1 MSPKIIPFLLFSCL
15 AILPRLYAQEQP
27 TLSEAE
33 FIQIVKKFHPVAKQT
48 QNDVKMA
55 EAEILKARGAFD
67 PTLGMSSNQKQ
78 LVGKQYYNYSNATLS
93 IPTWYGIE
101 FNAGLEQNSG
111 TQADPERTLG
121 SSSYAGVS
129 FSVLKNVIIDKRR
142 GALAQAKIVATL
154 SQQERNAT
162 LNDLLYDALTQ
173 YWQWVQSYQE
183 YELAKSMLDINIARL
198 DFVRNMVVIGERPG
212 IDTVEAYTQLQF
224 VQNLMSEA
232 LMNLQTSQIQLS
244 TFTWKDNNEFY
255 TLPTNLQPAK
265 FNSISEIDTISSIE
279 SLVTRAML
287 EHPELKIYD
296 NKLDFLDIE
305 KKVKFQELLP
315 NVKLKYN
322 QLGKSYELNNT
333 VFQPLFENNYQ
344 YGVSFAMP
352 LRLSE
357 ARADYKQV
365 KLKINTTQL
374 QQDFKQRSI
383 ENKIREQYV
392 KFFQIKQQISL
403 QSEMLAN
410 QKMLVKGE
418 EIRFQNG
425 ESSLFLIN
433 SREQKQ
439 IETNQKLLATTF
451 KLYKQW
457 AGLRWASGLLYLE

>member
-1 MSPKIIPFLLFSCL
+1 
-15 AILPRLYAQEQP
+15 
-27 TLSEAE
+27 
-33 FIQIVKKFHPVAKQT
+33 
-48 QNDVKMA
+48 
-55 EAEILKARGAFD
+55 
-67 PTLGMSSNQKQ
+67 
-78 LVGKQYYNYSNATLS
+78 
-93 IPTWYGIE
+93 
-101 FNAGLEQNSG
+101 
-111 TQADPERTLG
+111 
-121 SSSYAGVS
+121 
-129 FSVLKNVIIDKRR
+129 VLKNVIIDKRR

-173 YWQWVQSYQE
+173 YWQWVQNYQE

-457 AGLRWASGLLYLE
+457 AGLRWASGLLYQE